1 MNENTRKKFNIE
13 IQISNYLTDLESYAE
28 GAYNY
33 IIGNPIITDEDEIL
47 ACLESVP
54 DIIKTLDKLIE
65 KLEVLYKN
73 EQLQ

>member
-13 IQISNYLTDLESYAE
+13 IQICNYLMDLKNYAE

-33 IIGNPIITDEDEIL
+33 IIGNPIVTDEEEIL

-54 DIIKTLDKLIE
+54 DIAEIIDNLIQE
-65 KLEVLYKN
+65 LEVLYEN
-73 EQLQ
+73 DQLQ

>member
-1 MNENTRKKFNIE
+1 MNENTRQKFNIE
-13 IQISNYLTDLESYAE
+13 IQISNYLSDLKNYAE

-33 IIGNPIITDEDEIL
+33 IIGNPIVTDENEIL

-54 DIIKTLDKLIE
+54 DIVKTIDKLIE
-65 KLEVLYKN
+65 KLEVLYEN